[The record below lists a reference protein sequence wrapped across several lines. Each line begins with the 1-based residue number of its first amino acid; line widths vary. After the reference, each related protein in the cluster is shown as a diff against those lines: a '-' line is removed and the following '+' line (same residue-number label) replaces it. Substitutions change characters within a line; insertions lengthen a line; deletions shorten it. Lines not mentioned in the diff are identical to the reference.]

1 MANYAIVLTIEVDE
15 QLGDP
20 GNWDWVQLLD
30 TGLSAE
36 CQLSAV
42 LLDDPTHDEIDN
54 FRSAVGAFQDA
65 IFKLERGDL

>member
-1 MANYAIVLTIEVDE
+1 
-15 QLGDP
+15 
-20 GNWDWVQLLD
+20 VQLLD